1 MLKPAPLPSA
11 LMLALAFPV
20 PASAQ
25 TGAVVP
31 QISGLPATEWE
42 AGYAKPLDGELALE
56 PDIYA
61 RLIRYARAS
70 DPATPEAQRRFIGD
84 AEAQELIGSFR
95 RDRKYDADEI
105 DAMEELS
112 VSTVRTVY
120 IQRKGDKASRT
131 PITSMPAL
139 MNALPPE
146 LNAMWRTEWD
156 RGADAWPGLVKA
168 YSTDAKKFAPLH
180 ARLRASGRALF
191 TEKWRASS
199 AANAFAPFV
208 ETLTL
213 YLKANDMLATPQKER
228 GRQLLFDVSE
238 DSDRNNEGKIPDF
251 LYDWLKPKG

>member
-1 MLKPAPLPSA
+1 MLKLVPLPSA
-11 LMLALAFPV
+11 LLLALAFSA

-31 QISGLPATEWE
+31 PIIGFPATEWE

-84 AEAQELIGSFR
+84 AEAQELIASFR

-112 VSTVRTVY
+112 VSTVRTLY
-120 IQRKGDKASRT
+120 IQRKGDKTSRT
-131 PITSMPAL
+131 PIAPMPAL

-146 LNAMWRTEWD
+146 LNAMWRAEWD

-180 ARLRASGRALF
+180 ARLRASGQALF

-213 YLKANDMLATPQKER
+213 YLKANDMLAAPHKER
-228 GRQLLFDVSE
+228 GRQLLFDVAE
-238 DSDRNNEGKIPDF
+238 DSDRNSEGKIPDF